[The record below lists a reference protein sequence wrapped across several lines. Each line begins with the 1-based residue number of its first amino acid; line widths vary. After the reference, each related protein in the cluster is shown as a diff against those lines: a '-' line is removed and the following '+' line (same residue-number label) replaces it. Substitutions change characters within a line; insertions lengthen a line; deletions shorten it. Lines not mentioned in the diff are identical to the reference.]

1 MNKSGATIAVIA
13 SIPLLVLGVI
23 FLIAA
28 ATNPSRILVAGV
40 FLLLGG
46 VLLAWGALRLRRLA
60 EISPEALNTGI
71 VDLARRLGGEVT
83 VAQVQAE
90 FNVPQDLALSVLE
103 RMRGQGQCQ
112 RDAQTAVV
120 PWRLSRNRQ
129 VYVPTFFGR
138 GFLEDF
144 LPGSCPSRCF
154 PLPGSCAVLNTGL
167 LLITIPSG
175 TALRIQNT
183 IQGYAYPGRHR
194 SAAGQHVD
202 SASRSL

>member
-60 EISPEALNTGI
+60 EISPEALSTGI

-90 FNVPQDLALSVLE
+90 FNIPQDLALSVLE

-112 RDAQTAVV
+112 RERHGDHYVYLFKSVMPAKAVKRC
-120 PWRLSRNRQ
+120 P
-129 VYVPTFFGR
+129 YC
-138 GFLEDF
+138 
-144 LPGSCPSRCF
+144 GSEF
-154 PLPGSCAVLNTGL
+154 AV
-167 LLITIPSG
+167 
-175 TALRIQNT
+175 
-183 IQGYAYPGRHR
+183 R
-194 SAAGQHVD
+194 SAMRECPNCGGALEIVKE
-202 SASRSL
+202 